1 MWAPRFDRHDIVE
14 RMNTPITPTSIAPPA
29 ASYELAM
36 RVPARSELLHTAG
49 IVGNRPD
56 GSIAE
61 DIGEQA
67 AEVWR
72 SVGVILATA
81 GFSADDIVS
90 YTTYAVA
97 GHDLSQVMAAR
108 DAFLGRHRA
117 ASTLVPVPA
126 LARPEWKV
134 EVSVVA
140 ARS

>member
-1 MWAPRFDRHDIVE
+1 
-14 RMNTPITPTSIAPPA
+14 MNTPITPGSIAPPA
-29 ASYELAM
+29 ATYELAM
-36 RVPARSELLHTAG
+36 RVPAQSELLHTAG
-49 IVGNRPD
+49 IVGNRLD

-67 AEVWR
+67 AEMWR
-72 SVGVILATA
+72 SVGEILAAA
-81 GFSADDIVS
+81 GFRTHDIVS

-97 GHDLSQVMAAR
+97 GHDVSRVMAAR
-108 DAFLGRHRA
+108 DAFLGDHRA

-134 EVSVVA
+134 EVAVVA

>member
-1 MWAPRFDRHDIVE
+1 
-14 RMNTPITPTSIAPPA
+14 MNTPITPRSIAPPA
-29 ASYELAM
+29 ARYELAVH
-36 RVPARSELLHTAG
+36 VPAQSELVHTAG

-67 AEVWR
+67 AEMWR
-72 SVGVILATA
+72 SVGVILASA
-81 GFSADDIVS
+81 GFRADDIVS
-90 YTTYAVA
+90 YTTYAVT

-108 DAFLGRHRA
+108 DAFLGDHRA

-134 EVSVVA
+134 EVAVVA
-140 ARS
+140 ARSVTGDRIRT

>member
-1 MWAPRFDRHDIVE
+1 
-14 RMNTPITPTSIAPPA
+14 MNTPITPGSIAPPA

-36 RVPARSELLHTAG
+36 HVTAPSEMLYTSG

-56 GSIAE
+56 GSISD

-67 AEVWR
+67 AEMWR
-72 SVGVILATA
+72 SIGVILAAA
-81 GFSADDIVS
+81 GFGAADIVS

-97 GHDLSQVMAAR
+97 GHDLSRVMAAR
-108 DAFLGRHRA
+108 DAFLGGHRA

-134 EVSVVA
+134 EVAVVA